1 MGDFHVA
8 AAERLYVSNHGRR
21 QISVTGAINPPVVA
35 GRIRA
40 RTVQVDPRRALAVH
54 VQVIRANRQ
63 VLAQAGVKLSVS
75 VIGRELDLGIVF
87 VRVEL
92 KIPVRVFAEED
103 GGVKPRTSRSCSTVD
118 SGPLAIS

>member
-1 MGDFHVA
+1 
-8 AAERLYVSNHGRR
+8 
-21 QISVTGAINPPVVA
+21 
-35 GRIRA
+35 
-40 RTVQVDPRRALAVH
+40 
-54 VQVIRANRQ
+54 

-103 GGVKPRTSRSCSTVD
+103 GGGETANEQKLLD
-118 SGPLAIS
+118 G